1 MTTQPS
7 APTDLYFLP
16 LGGAGE
22 IGMNLNLYGYG
33 GKWLIVDCG
42 VTFGDDSTPG
52 IDVIMPDPAWIVERR
67 KDLVGIVA
75 THAHEDHIGAIPY
88 LWTQLQCPVY
98 ATPFTAAVLRRKLQ
112 EHDLARRVEIRTIPN
127 SGSFRIAPFDL
138 ELIHLTHSIPEPMAI
153 ALKTPAG
160 TVLHTGDWKFDPDP
174 AIGPI
179 ADEAAL
185 RRLGDAG
192 VLALV
197 GDSTNV
203 FVPGEAGS
211 EADVRRNLDELIG
224 RYPQRV
230 VVACFASNVARLE
243 SIARAAQAHDRQT
256 ALVGRSL
263 WRMLES
269 AKEAGYLRN
278 LPPFVSEQDAGLIP
292 RDKLV
297 MICTGSQGEPRA
309 ALSRIASGTH
319 PHVVLE
325 DGDTAIFSSR
335 NIPGNEKSIA
345 RLQNQLSKLGVD
357 IVTTSE
363 EAGIH
368 VSGHPAR
375 DELARMYQW
384 VRPRIA
390 VPVHGEARHLAEHA
404 RLARECQ
411 VPDAVVME
419 NGAMLRLTPGRPVI
433 VDHVTSG
440 RLALDGNKLV
450 PLDGGAMRQRK
461 KLMSNGIAAVTVVI
475 DRGGRLMA
483 DPVVTHQGVI
493 DGGGETAVIAG
504 AVESVV
510 NAVEDLGKGER
521 RDDEAVREA
530 ARLAV
535 RRWLTAELGK
545 KPQLEVHVVRI

>member
-1 MTTQPS
+1 MKKPKS
-7 APTDLYFLP
+7 SELLFLP
-16 LGGAGE
+16 LGGAEE

-42 VTFGDDSTPG
+42 VTFGDDTTPG
-52 IDVIMPDPAWIVERR
+52 VELILPDPEWIVERR

-88 LWTQLQCPVY
+88 LWPQLGCPVY
-98 ATPFTAAVLRRKLQ
+98 ATPFTAAVLKRKLQ
-112 EHDLARRVEIRTIPN
+112 EADLARRVEIRPIPV
-127 SGSFRIAPFDL
+127 SGSFRIDPFDL

-174 AIGPI
+174 LIGPV

-185 RRLGDAG
+185 RRLGDQG

-203 FVPGEAGS
+203 FVSGEAGS
-211 EADVRRNLDELIG
+211 EADVRRNLEELVG
-224 RYPQRV
+224 RFRERV

-243 SIARAAQAHDRQT
+243 SIALAAKAHDRHA

-263 WRMLES
+263 WRMYDS
-269 AKEAGYLRN
+269 AKEAGYLRD
-278 LPPFVSEQDAGLIP
+278 LPPFVTEYDAGFLP
-292 RDKLV
+292 RDKVV
-297 MICTGSQGEPRA
+297 MICTGSQGEPRS

-319 PHVVLE
+319 PHVTLE
-325 DGDTAIFSSR
+325 PGDAAIFSSR
-335 NIPGNEKSIA
+335 NIPGNERAIA

-357 IVTTSE
+357 IVTTAE
-363 EAGIH
+363 EAGVH

-390 VPVHGEARHLAEHA
+390 IPVHGEARHLAEHA
-404 RLARECQ
+404 KLARECQ
-411 VPDAVVME
+411 VPEAVVSE
-419 NGAMLRLTPGRPVI
+419 NGSIVRLAPGPATVI
-433 VDHVTSG
+433 EHVTAG
-440 RLALDGNKLV
+440 RLALDGTQLV
-450 PLDGGAMRQRK
+450 PLDGGAMRARK
-461 KLMSNGIAAVTVVI
+461 KLMTHGIAVVTLVVG
-475 DRGGRLMA
+475 RGGKLEA
-483 DPVVTHQGVI
+483 DPVVSLQGVVDNDTSEGLI
-493 DGGGETAVIAG
+493 EGAADAVAG
-504 AVESVV
+504 AF
-510 NAVEDLGKGER
+510 EDLGKGER
-521 RDDEAVREA
+521 RDDDAVREA

-535 RRWLTAELGK
+535 RRFVNAEVGK
-545 KPQLEVHVVRI
+545 KPQTEVHLVRI

>member
-1 MTTQPS
+1 MKKPKS
-7 APTDLYFLP
+7 SELLFLP
-16 LGGAGE
+16 LGGAEE

-42 VTFGDDSTPG
+42 VTFGDDTTPG
-52 IDVIMPDPAWIVERR
+52 VELILPDPEWIVERR

-88 LWTQLQCPVY
+88 LWPQLGCPVY
-98 ATPFTAAVLRRKLQ
+98 ATPFTAAVLKRKLQ
-112 EHDLARRVEIRTIPN
+112 EADLARRVEIRPIPV
-127 SGSFRIAPFDL
+127 SGSFRIDPFDL

-174 AIGPI
+174 LIGPV

-185 RRLGDAG
+185 RRLGDQG

-203 FVPGEAGS
+203 FVSGEAGS
-211 EADVRRNLDELIG
+211 EADVRRNLEELVG
-224 RYPQRV
+224 RFRERV

-243 SIARAAQAHDRQT
+243 SIALAAKAHDRHA

-263 WRMLES
+263 WRMYDS
-269 AKEAGYLRN
+269 AKEAGYLRD
-278 LPPFVSEQDAGLIP
+278 LPPFVTEHDAGFLP
-292 RDKLV
+292 RDKVV
-297 MICTGSQGEPRA
+297 MICTGSQGEPRS

-319 PHVVLE
+319 PHVTLE
-325 DGDTAIFSSR
+325 PGDAAIFSSR
-335 NIPGNEKSIA
+335 NIPGNERAIA

-357 IVTTSE
+357 IVTTAE
-363 EAGIH
+363 EAGVH

-390 VPVHGEARHLAEHA
+390 IPVHGEARHLAEHA
-404 RLARECQ
+404 KLARECQ
-411 VPDAVVME
+411 VPEAVVSE
-419 NGAMLRLTPGRPVI
+419 NGSIVRLAPGPATVI
-433 VDHVTSG
+433 EHVTAG
-440 RLALDGNKLV
+440 RLALDGTQLV
-450 PLDGGAMRQRK
+450 PLDGGAMRARK
-461 KLMSNGIAAVTVVI
+461 KLMTHGIAVVTLVVG
-475 DRGGRLMA
+475 RGGKLEA
-483 DPVVTHQGVI
+483 DPVVSLQGVVDNDTSEGLI
-493 DGGGETAVIAG
+493 EGAADAVAG
-504 AVESVV
+504 AF
-510 NAVEDLGKGER
+510 EDLGKGER
-521 RDDEAVREA
+521 RDDDAVREA

-535 RRWLTAELGK
+535 RRFVNAEVGK
-545 KPQLEVHVVRI
+545 KPQTEVHLVRI

>member
-1 MTTQPS
+1 MSKPKAS
-7 APTDLYFLP
+7 DFLFLP
-16 LGGAGE
+16 LGGAEE

-52 IDVIMPDPAWIVERR
+52 VELILPDPQWIVERR

-88 LWTQLQCPVY
+88 LWTQLGCPVY

-112 EHDLARRVEIRTIPN
+112 EADLAKRVEIRPIPM
-127 SGSFRIAPFDL
+127 SGGFKIPPFDL

-153 ALKTPAG
+153 AIKTPAG

-174 AIGPI
+174 LIGPV

-185 RRLGDAG
+185 RRLGDQG

-211 EADVRRNLDELIG
+211 EADVRRNLEEVVG
-224 RYPQRV
+224 RYDARV

-243 SIARAAQAHDRQT
+243 SIARVAETHDRHA
-256 ALVGRSL
+256 ALIGRSL
-263 WRMLES
+263 WRMYDA
-269 AKEAGYLRN
+269 AKEAGYLRDV
-278 LPPFVSEQDAGLIP
+278 PPFVSEHDAGFLP
-292 RDKLV
+292 RDKVV
-297 MICTGSQGEPRA
+297 MICTGSQGEPRS

-319 PHVVLE
+319 PHVTLE
-325 DGDTAIFSSR
+325 PGDAAVFSSR
-335 NIPGNEKSIA
+335 NIPGNERSIA
-345 RLQNQLSKLGVD
+345 KLQNQLAKLGVE
-357 IVTTSE
+357 IVTTAE
-363 EAGIH
+363 EAGVH

-390 VPVHGEARHLAEHA
+390 IPVHGEARHLAEHA
-404 RLARECQ
+404 KLARECQ
-411 VPDAVVME
+411 VPESVVCE
-419 NGAMLRLTPGRPVI
+419 NGSIVRLAPGPAAI
-433 VDHVTSG
+433 VEHVTAG
-440 RLALDGNKLV
+440 RLALDGSHLV
-450 PLDGGAMRQRK
+450 PLDGGAMRARK
-461 KLMSNGIAAVTVVI
+461 KLMTNGIAVVTLVV
-475 DRGGRLMA
+475 GRSGKLEA
-483 DPVVTHQGVI
+483 DPMVSLQGVVDNDTSEGLI
-493 DGGGETAVIAG
+493 EGAVDAVAG
-504 AVESVV
+504 AF
-510 NAVEDLGKGER
+510 EDLGKAER
-521 RDDEAVREA
+521 RDDDAVREA

-535 RRWLTAELGK
+535 RRWINAEVGK
-545 KPQLEVHVVRI
+545 KPQTEVHLVRI